1 MSGEVSRD
9 FHVRNDKRKVQE
21 GVNRSRAADCAFR
34 KGRIG
39 PVPNK
44 RGWGTTAHGSRSE
57 LPIEVLP
64 YWYHCSD
71 ERERDSNRG
80 QLGTN
85 WEQIWNKLPKNR
97 GEIARTTYT

>member
-1 MSGEVSRD
+1 MGEELGRD
-9 FHVRNDKRKVQE
+9 LHVRNDKRRVQE

-44 RGWGTTAHGSRSE
+44 RGCGTTAHGSRSE

-80 QLGTN
+80 RTSLGTN
-85 WEQIWNKLPKNR
+85 WEQIGNR
-97 GEIARTTYT
+97 LGTNYRRSGVK